1 MKLAQVRQ
9 PTASKNQFRPVN
21 FHDFCYT
28 ILTKILNILDSN
40 LCIPNPKFEDWYRAA
55 KIYRLID
62 ELYIFSLIFTHNDIY
77 YQVTSGMQAY
87 YHWFLTWRY
96 IAVTDI

>member
-40 LCIPNPKFEDWYRAA
+40 LCIRILNSK
-55 KIYRLID
+55 
-62 ELYIFSLIFTHNDIY
+62 
-77 YQVTSGMQAY
+77 
-87 YHWFLTWRY
+87 
-96 IAVTDI
+96 TDIGLQKYIV

>member
-9 PTASKNQFRPVN
+9 PTTSKNQFGPVN

-28 ILTKILNILDSN
+28 ILTKILKILDSD
-40 LCIPNPKFEDWYRAA
+40 LCIPNPNFEDCYRAA

-77 YQVTSGMQAY
+77 YQVTNGMQAY
-87 YHWFLTWRY
+87 YR
-96 IAVTDI
+96 